1 MNCQHCGSSIPEN
14 QETTYQGKVLCED
27 CCFDLMNPPKTCDP
41 TAVHSTL
48 TVRKQLGQTGTDGL
62 SELQKKIY
70 NLVAEK
76 GPISRENLLGH
87 LCMTPQEFEREFAVL
102 RHCELLRGFKQA
114 STVYFA
120 KY

>member
-1 MNCQHCGSSIPEN
+1 
-14 QETTYQGKVLCED
+14 
-27 CCFDLMNPPKTCDP
+27 MNPPKTCDP

-48 TVRKQLGQTGTDGL
+48 TIRKQQGQTGTEGL

-70 NLVAEK
+70 NLVVDK
-76 GPISRENLLGH
+76 GPISREDLLGL
-87 LCMTPQEFEREFAVL
+87 LCMTPQEFERELAVL